1 MKKWITIILIIVLI
15 AAGTMIYYQLEIK
28 DPTNEKEKM
37 TEVEFHNPKKF
48 EISTNNEDYVSY
60 SYSSSDSNKNCY
72 YYISINDYNNYAS
85 GREYLEDRIT
95 FSLNDEVGEITE
107 NTINGIIWSTL
118 KVVENSRYSQRTTYH
133 YVTIKNEKTYLFEYQ
148 IADYERGDYEGE
160 KDDYCEKSFDEV
172 ISSIK
177 IQ

>member
-1 MKKWITIILIIVLI
+1 MKKWIKIILIIILI
-15 AAGTMIYYQLEIK
+15 AAGAMLYYQVEIK
-28 DPTNEKEKM
+28 DPTNEEVKM

-48 EISTNNEDYVSY
+48 ELASNNEDYVGF
-60 SYSSSDSNKNCY
+60 SYSSSDGNKNCY
-72 YYISINDYNNYAS
+72 YHISINNYNNYTS
-85 GREYLEDRIT
+85 GREYLEDRIS

-107 NTINGIIWSTL
+107 NTVNGTVWNTL
-118 KVVENSRYSQRTTYH
+118 KVVENSTYSQRTSYY
-133 YVTIKNEKTYLFEYQ
+133 YVTIKNEKTYLFEYK
-148 IADYERGDYEGE
+148 ILDYERGDYEGE